1 MLLCENLGPGPALW
15 GVALPGPRDAG
26 STAPLGE
33 VFKTNT
39 SLGAVLYLPFAKSH
53 VLYALGSISG
63 GILDYGRRGPLTLL
77 GFLL

>member
-15 GVALPGPRDAG
+15 GVALPGP
-26 STAPLGE
+26 LGE
-33 VFKTNT
+33 VFKAST

-77 GFLL
+77 GFPM